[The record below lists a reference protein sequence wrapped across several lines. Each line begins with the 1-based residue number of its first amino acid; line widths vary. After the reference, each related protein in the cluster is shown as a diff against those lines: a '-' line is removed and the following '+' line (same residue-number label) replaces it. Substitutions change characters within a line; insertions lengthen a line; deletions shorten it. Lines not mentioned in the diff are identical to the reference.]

1 MLPSM
6 SDLPLPPPV
15 SLLRRTLWCAGI
27 SLALGALLTIDWRP
41 WWAVLPRT
49 LGLGMLA
56 MLVFTVFERW
66 PRSLPAW
73 LSRWVLQIAAVAA
86 VIPLATLLIYLLGTD
101 AGAVPFWQDADRWTG
116 FLTLNVVGLLV
127 APWVALAALVRHKDA
142 LARHQALAFALE
154 RSELERQALEARVQL
169 LQRQVAP
176 HFLFNTLA
184 NLQALVD
191 SGAPRA
197 PVVMRHLVAYLRG
210 SVPRLEQPLVRMEDE
225 IALVRAYLELM
236 HVRMP
241 DRLRFRL
248 DLADEARAL
257 GCPGLAVL
265 TLVENAVRHGIDP
278 CENGG
283 EVGVQVRRD
292 GACCEICVRDDGLGL
307 SAAAPGMGT
316 GLQTLRQRLQLLYGD
331 AASLQLQAGAHGGA
345 VALLRLPAV
354 ECAA

>member
-1 MLPSM
+1 MLPPM
-6 SDLPLPPPV
+6 PDVLPSPTV

-27 SLALGALLTIDWRP
+27 SLVLGALLVIDWHP
-41 WWAVLPRT
+41 WWAVLPRA

-56 MLVFTVFERW
+56 MLVFTLLERW
-66 PRSLPAW
+66 PQSLPAW

-116 FLTLNVVGLLV
+116 FLTLNVIGLLV

-191 SGAPRA
+191 SGSPQAS
-197 PVVMRHLVAYLRG
+197 VVMRHLVAYLRG
-210 SVPRLEQPLVRMEDE
+210 SVPRLQQPLVRMEEE
-225 IALVRAYLELM
+225 IALVHAYLELM
-236 HVRMP
+236 HMRMP

-265 TLVENAVRHGIDP
+265 TLVENAIRHGIDP
-278 CENGG
+278 CEDGG
-283 EVGVQVRRD
+283 EVLVQVRCDDAR
-292 GACCEICVRDDGLGL
+292 CEVRVADDGRGL
-307 SAAAPGMGT
+307 PAAIPGLGT
-316 GLQTLRQRLQLLYGD
+316 GLQALQQRLQLLYGD
-331 AASLQLQAGAHGGA
+331 AASLQLLAGAHGGV
-345 VALLRLPAV
+345 VACLRLPAR
-354 ECAA
+354 ELAA